1 MSITVVKPSDSN
13 LTSGPLSV
21 GEAIDRIGYGRFQH
35 RYRNGAVAGHVA
47 GHSLTRVAQT
57 A

>member
-47 GHSLTRVAQT
+47 GHC
-57 A
+57 